1 MGTLE
6 ARCIAKSINKPIVD
20 IGPSQ
25 RSLGGLQH
33 EDEISCS
40 KFALTSQS
48 VRVMLKTNLETLQ
61 IVCLLENCSCIH
73 LDMGEWNK
81 PRL

>member
-1 MGTLE
+1 MRE

-25 RSLGGLQH
+25 YCLNRLQH

-40 KFALTSQS
+40 KFASTSKCFR
-48 VRVMLKTNLETLQ
+48 RVISNTNLETLWV
-61 IVCLLENCSCIH
+61 VCHLENCSCIH
-73 LDMGEWNK
+73 LNVCE
-81 PRL
+81 